1 MLCDIR
7 MPGTSGVAL
16 VPQAIEIEPELA
28 ILMLTA
34 VNDATSAPLHAQR
47 GAGGVVHGGEHED
60 REFGLDLDSL
70 RYEVDAAGA
79 GHPDVAQHERDAVA
93 PELLQGFLTRARGIH
108 FVLLLREEL
117 LEGVP
122 DGFLIVH
129 D

>member
-1 MLCDIR
+1 M
-7 MPGTSGVAL
+7 
-16 VPQAIEIEPELA
+16 Q
-28 ILMLTA
+28 
-34 VNDATSAPLHAQR
+34 SAAQR

-60 REFGLDLDSL
+60 RELGLDLDGL

-79 GHPDVAQHERDAVA
+79 GHPNVAQHERDAVP
-93 PELLQGFLTRARGIH
+93 PELLQGFLARARGIH

-129 D
+129 DEDLDGTRHIGHGGPP